1 MDWSAARQL
10 RILVTPRFENGEWE
24 NDVSEIRH
32 FQPDYWTVGH
42 VMKTGLVVPHVCEKI
57 EFSSVEQYLAFFKNV
72 LVRPSGSPY
81 ELQIAEKYCAFV
93 RGSQNPCGVPLLIP
107 ELRYGGLA
115 AQHRYRLDFTI
126 INPYTLQKEGFE
138 LSPWSTHG
146 YLSGVKDK
154 KQAEVN
160 AEARANFEK
169 EMQKRKDYYR
179 KYQIFTMI
187 YTDSDLLDMDQ
198 IFEEMERY
206 LRPEREN
213 RQLLDAT
220 LEEFA
225 QFHV

>member
-1 MDWSAARQL
+1 MGW
-10 RILVTPRFENGEWE
+10 IPRTRATSLGNKY
-24 NDVSEIRH
+24 I
-32 FQPDYWTVGH
+32 
-42 VMKTGLVVPHVCEKI
+42 KEK
-57 EFSSVEQYLAFFKNV
+57 
-72 LVRPSGSPY
+72 
-81 ELQIAEKYCAFV
+81 
-93 RGSQNPCGVPLLIP
+93 
-107 ELRYGGLA
+107 GLA
-115 AQHRYRLDFTI
+115 TSTGCESLLAR
-126 INPYTLQKEGFE
+126 KEGFE

-169 EMQKRKDYYR
+169 EMQKCKDYYR
-179 KYQIFTMI
+179 KYQIFTII